1 MRKIFKKV
9 LSFVLGIVLCT
20 GLLPVSM
27 TNAATAM
34 TFDHFDIQ
42 SAASFAYKDAN
53 GVTQTVNINF
63 YDNSSE
69 LGNVKLY
76 KKNLDGT
83 REEIA
88 VSGSWQNAS
97 GYGQNAKK
105 EYRIR
110 GNFQRYYNDNVSDGE
125 VVYIFEYYLRA
136 NIGGQTE
143 TLVYTNEYSYSSDN
157 NVCPGRVD
165 VNKGIDVELSG
176 NDLNDYFSPALKI
189 VKIVDGSS
197 DGKIFTFNLSNDDG
211 LKTVPVATTVVSG
224 VNSGSTIAGGF
235 TAGKSYTISEN
246 LIEGYKIKTV
256 KIDGAEAEANSDG
269 SYTFV
274 ADRNGGTTVIE
285 FTNAELTSVQVEKI
299 WSNNVPD
306 ERKDIVTVELYANGN
321 SANKLIELSESTGW
335 KGEFGGLDKYDS
347 AGNTISYTV
356 KEVKIGNEDL
366 SSDGTLIVYDNTI
379 TNGDLVAVAGKYVST
394 VNGAAITNGWTPATN
409 EDDNSDKITLDI
421 KKVGAEDES
430 VLLNGAEFTLTKNGT
445 KVGSYTTDENGEIS
459 LTDLAEGT
467 YTLTE
472 TKAPV
477 DYLAL
482 KEDITITVTR
492 EHKLVSVD
500 VDALKNTYHN
510 EFEVKVDDPNNSS
523 YNSAKGE
530 ITIKNELETIEVN
543 VEKKWLN
550 TESAL
555 PNYVEVQLYGDGKK
569 VGESVQLST
578 SNDWA
583 HTWNDLRKSVD
594 GEDVE
599 YVVKETRVFGAEEG
613 FIVYGTE
620 EAGDEKEVKGKWN
633 VSDENNAGSWTITN
647 SWVSANY
654 RFDGSTDF
662 YIKKIDKDGNPLAGV
677 EFEINGEMIP
687 TNESGMIKVSIPE
700 ELTVRDGTKNYEIQ
714 EVKTQDGYDLD
725 SGVANLEVKIE
736 SAFAGFDNNSFTN
749 IFSKKFT
756 FTASGNE
763 NYIWNPETR
772 TFVLKNNRSVAESL
786 TIEKIFDGVTKEA
799 LANNGLSFTISG
811 PVDFETRT
819 INFGDF
825 VVDGNKATYVLEKV
839 PTGKYTVKENNEQ
852 IDNFTLT
859 VSGDNEEKT
868 VESKSKVVF
877 TIKNEYKA
885 EETQYTVIKVW
896 DDNHDQDG
904 KRPGALTINL
914 LADGEVIKTESL
926 TSENEPSDEE
936 LEGGDLNSEDVWSY
950 TWYNLPIADEN
961 AKVISYSV
969 EEELES
975 EDYKQAGA
983 LGDAYTTTLTNV
995 HEPELINQDD
1005 DDPENDGK
1013 LVVTK
1018 VWVDGDDSLKT
1029 RPSSITIYLY
1039 ANDEEIDSAVVV
1051 PDKDGNWVYTF
1062 NNLYKYASGE
1072 EITYNIEEA
1081 YVDGYETE
1089 IDDVSLKNGF
1099 TITNISTDPCAFGGC
1114 GSMDIPEAPNTGR
1127 LTNLTK
1133 NEANDS
1139 ANMNI
1144 MIAITTI
1151 ILGLA
1156 LAGMS
1161 LLVKRK

>member
-1 MRKIFKKV
+1 MRKILKKV

-20 GLLPVSM
+20 GLLPVST

-42 SAASFAYKDAN
+42 SAASFSYKDAD

-88 VSGSWQNAS
+88 ISGSWQNAS

-110 GNFQRYYNDNVSDGE
+110 GNFQRYYNNNVSDGE

-143 TLVYTNEYSYSSDN
+143 TLVYTNEYSYSSEN

-246 LIEGYKIKTV
+246 LIEGYKIKSV

-299 WSNNVPD
+299 WSDNVPD
-306 ERKDIVTVELYANGN
+306 ERKNIVTVELYANGN
-321 SANKLIELSESTGW
+321 SANKTIELSENTGW

-356 KEVKIGNEDL
+356 KEAKIGNEDL
-366 SSDGTLIVYDNTI
+366 SSDGTLVVYDNAI
-379 TNGDLVAVAGKYVST
+379 ANDELGLVAVAGRYVST
-394 VNGAAITNGWTPATN
+394 VNGATITNDWTPATN
-409 EDDNSDKITLDI
+409 EDDNSDKTTLDI
-421 KKVGAEDES
+421 KKVGAEDKN
-430 VLLNGAEFTLTKNGT
+430 VLLSGAEFTLTKDGAI
-445 KVGSYTTDENGEIS
+445 VGSYITDENGEIS

-477 DYLAL
+477 DYLML
-482 KEDITITVTR
+482 EEDITITVTR

-500 VDALKNTYHN
+500 VDALKNTFHN
-510 EFEVKVDDPNNSS
+510 EFEVEVDDPNNSS
-523 YNSAKGE
+523 DNSESGE
-530 ITIKNELETIEVN
+530 IIIKNKLQTVEVK

-550 TESAL
+550 TEGTL
-555 PNYVEVQLYGDGKK
+555 PNYVEVQLYGDGEK
-569 VGESVQLST
+569 VGKSVQLST

-583 HTWNDLRKSVD
+583 HTWSDLRKSVD

-620 EAGDEKEVKGKWN
+620 EAGNEKEVKGKWN
-633 VSDENNAGSWTITN
+633 ASDENNAGSWTITN

-700 ELTVRDGTKNYEIQ
+700 ELTVRDGTKNYAIQ
-714 EVKTQDGYDLD
+714 EVKTQEGYDLD

-763 NYIWNPETR
+763 NYVWNPTTR
-772 TFVLKNNRSVAESL
+772 TFVLKNNRSTAKSL
-786 TIEKIFDGVTKEA
+786 TIEKSFSGVTASA
-799 LANNGLSFTISG
+799 LINNDLSFTVSG
-811 PVDFETRT
+811 PDDFETMT
-819 INFGDF
+819 IKIADF
-825 VVDGNKATYVLEKV
+825 EIDEEKGIATYVLENV
-839 PTGKYTVKENNEQ
+839 PTGLYTVSENNAE
-852 IDNFTLT
+852 IEYFELNASGDYGEEKAKT
-859 VSGDNEEKT
+859 VSKDEQVEFKITNEYEVEKT
-868 VESKSKVVF
+868 TYRVVK
-877 TIKNEYKA
+877 IWRDE
-885 EETQYTVIKVW
+885 
-896 DDNHDQDG
+896 HDKDG
-904 KRPGALTINL
+904 IRPTK
-914 LADGEVIKTESL
+914 LAVNFLANGEVIETKELSSDDETQDEWGEDLES
-926 TSENEPSDEE
+926 S
-936 LEGGDLNSEDVWSY
+936 DVWEY
-950 TWYNLPIADEN
+950 TFEDLPVADEN
-961 AKVISYSV
+961 AELIEYYAEEVLETDKYEQIDEISGRHTVIFV
-969 EEELES
+969 
-975 EDYKQAGA
+975 
-983 LGDAYTTTLTNV
+983 NM
-995 HEPELINQDD
+995 HEPED
-1005 DDPENDGK
+1005 
-1013 LVVTK
+1013 
-1018 VWVDGDDSLKT
+1018 
-1029 RPSSITIYLY
+1029 
-1039 ANDEEIDSAVVV
+1039 
-1051 PDKDGNWVYTF
+1051 
-1062 NNLYKYASGE
+1062 
-1072 EITYNIEEA
+1072 
-1081 YVDGYETE
+1081 
-1089 IDDVSLKNGF
+1089 
-1099 TITNISTDPCAFGGC
+1099 DPCANGGC
-1114 GSMDIPEAPNTGR
+1114 GSMNIPEAPNTGK

-1133 NEANDS
+1133 NEVDS
-1139 ANMNI
+1139 SINVNVMVA
-1144 MIAITTI
+1144 AITI
-1151 ILGLA
+1151 MFGLT
-1156 LAGMS
+1156 LAGIGAS
-1161 LLVKRK
+1161 IKRK